1 MLPRLVRS
9 KLTFWAIGLSLCAG
23 ASAQSAVVDNTVLV
37 LQTVQTDYANPAVS
51 QDSVAKAVPVQTT
64 VRPNEGLSNIIS
76 RLYSVGRSNAPE
88 AYAQIASAIRNW
100 NNLSDKAEL
109 TNGQTLIV
117 PDLPKIARSE
127 PNPQNSLNAI
137 PKLSLDL
144 RSPNQVSGLLNL
156 DTDRVLNESQRLGA
170 KAVVMVRRMSSAQA
184 KATLSVDPTAI
195 VAEAPLHLRFLQGAA
210 GGAPIILSAADTQ
223 LIHSA
228 AAGPTLQ
235 RPIMIVF
242 DDTWPDR
249 NAEESARAYV
259 LKAVQTLRTRY
270 NLPPMN
276 PFDAAC
282 RMGTPAG
289 AWPSHAVTVHAAQ
302 IEEAL
307 KPLIDAA
314 GANSPITLIY
324 LPTLAGGL
332 CVDEVLGQLIE
343 LHLLTLHL
351 GAQIGQG
358 VPASLVAN
366 YHQVTQ
372 SILAKLRTQVDAD
385 GGDSDVE
392 TISAVLDFA
401 RRYGAAINQPVF
413 TSMSWEFKYD
423 DWQPLVPSE
432 YGGLFVVAAGN
443 DGSAPPVTTTKVQFA
458 ERSAHPGDMLAVMNV
473 DSSGH
478 FTCQTSVVDPTSAA
492 FATSFTGWLSPQ
504 VCGTSFSAPRVA
516 WLLALRESKR
526 APLHDLTDLPAQIRE
541 DLRSQGMSA
550 VTADGGKP
558 LDLATLLH

>member
-1 MLPRLVRS
+1 MNL
-9 KLTFWAIGLSLCAG
+9 GLSTG
-23 ASAQSAVVDNTVLV
+23 ASAQPAVPNDTVLV
-37 LQTVQTDYANPAVS
+37 LQTVQTDYSDPAVVR
-51 QDSVAKAVPVQTT
+51 DSVAKAIPAQTT
-64 VRPNEGLSNIIS
+64 VKPREGLSNVIS
-76 RLYSVGRSNAPE
+76 RLYSVGQSNAPE
-88 AYAQIASAIRNW
+88 AYAKITSTIQNW

-109 TNGQTLIV
+109 MTGQVLIV

-127 PNPQNSLNAI
+127 PNHQNPLNAI

-144 RSPNQVSGLLNL
+144 RTSNLASGLPSL
-156 DTDRVLNESQRLGA
+156 DTKQVLDESQRLGA
-170 KAVVMVRRMSSAQA
+170 KAVVMVHEMSSTQA
-184 KATLSVDPTAI
+184 KATLSADSTAI

-210 GGAPIILSAADTQ
+210 GGTPVILSAADTR
-223 LIHSA
+223 LIRA
-228 AAGPTLQ
+228 AAARPTLQ
-235 RPIMIVF
+235 RPVMIVF

-249 NAEESARAYV
+249 NAEESARTYV
-259 LKAVQTLRTRY
+259 LNAVQTLRTQY
-270 NLPPMN
+270 NLPPMQA
-276 PFDAAC
+276 FDAECQKA
-282 RMGTPAG
+282 TPAS
-289 AWPSHAVTVHAAQ
+289 AWPGHAVTVHAAQ

-307 KPLIDAA
+307 KPLVDAA
-314 GANSPITLIY
+314 GANSPITLVY

-343 LHLLTLHL
+343 LHLLTRHL
-351 GAQIGQG
+351 GAQLGQG
-358 VPASLVAN
+358 APASLVAK
-366 YHQVTQ
+366 YHQITQ
-372 SILAKLRTQVDAD
+372 SILAKLRTQFDAN

-443 DGSAPPVTTTKVQFA
+443 DGSAQPVTITKAQFA

-478 FTCQTSVVDPTSAA
+478 FTCQTSVVDPTSTA
-492 FATSFTGWLSPQ
+492 FATSFNGWLSPQ
-504 VCGTSFSAPRVA
+504 ACGTSFSAPRVA

-526 APLHDLTDLPAQIRE
+526 PPLHDLTDLSAQIRE
-541 DLRSQGMSA
+541 DLRSQGMST
-550 VTADGGKP
+550 VTTNGGRP